1 MTTPRPPGPREDM
14 YYSMAR
20 SRLGLAVILNNLDT
34 EQQPTKQDVDRMGGV
49 LRDIGNK
56 AADSTL
62 VQQSKGV
69 DEISMN
75 TIFSG
80 EGQFDRLLASLA
92 TKIPNKAEIKNGQ

>member
-1 MTTPRPPGPREDM
+1 MTTPRPPGAREDM

-62 VQQSKGV
+62 VQFKGV
-69 DEISMN
+69 NEISMN
-75 TIFSG
+75 TIF
-80 EGQFDRLLASLA
+80 
-92 TKIPNKAEIKNGQ
+92 NGPTISQLGHQDT

>member
-1 MTTPRPPGPREDM
+1 MTTPRPPGAREDM

-62 VQQSKGV
+62 VVSTV
-69 DEISMN
+69 
-75 TIFSG
+75 TI
-80 EGQFDRLLASLA
+80 
-92 TKIPNKAEIKNGQ
+92 

>member
-1 MTTPRPPGPREDM
+1 MTTPRPPGAREDM

-56 AADSTL
+56 TADSTL
-62 VQQSKGV
+62 VLQVLQVQQSKGV
-69 DEISMN
+69 N
-75 TIFSG
+75 
-80 EGQFDRLLASLA
+80 
-92 TKIPNKAEIKNGQ
+92 KIMR